1 MLIIQHRVN
10 WRSQLETVPAVM
22 GVEIDLRSRGDEIIL
37 AHDPFVNGELLKDWL
52 TGWNGQF
59 LVLNIKEEGL
69 ETRILEIL
77 SDFNVTE
84 FFFLDQSFPF
94 MMKSINSGDKRV
106 AARVSDVEVIN
117 TAINSGAQ
125 WCWLDCF
132 SGNWDY
138 LIEAKESL
146 ASMNIKSCLVS
157 PELQRIDFL
166 NELKALQSLIK
177 LSGLKIDA
185 VCTKHPEVWH

>member
-1 MLIIQHRVN
+1 
-10 WRSQLETVPAVM
+10 M
-22 GVEIDLRSRGDEIIL
+22 GVEIDLRSSGDEIIL
-37 AHDPFVNGELLKDWL
+37 AHDPFVNGELLKHWL

-146 ASMNIKSCLVS
+146 ASVNIKSCLVS

-166 NELKALQSLIK
+166 NELKALQSLIE

-185 VCTKHPEVWH
+185 VCTKNPEAWR